1 MSRSRLGV
9 VLILLVLIL
18 IVASILFGV
27 LTYGLDGEGQPPS
40 TPDQES
46 MRPGRMMDWQY
57 TNSGSGMLRAK
68 PATKQ
73 PNRPKTPVANRLGA
87 LDCCVLTISGRLPG
101 YGLQEVTN
109 RRSLWPC
116 EMEC

>member
-46 MRPGRMMDWQY
+46 MKSGRIMDWQY
-57 TNSGSGMLRAK
+57 TNGGSVMVRARL
-68 PATKQ
+68 ALKQ
-73 PNRPKTPVANRLGA
+73 PNRAKTPVRDRLEA
-87 LDCCVLTISGRLPG
+87 LDCGVLIIAGQFPG
-101 YGLQEVTN
+101 YGPQEGAN
-109 RRSLWPC
+109 
-116 EMEC
+116 